1 MLKEELDVAAG
12 GFPPANLSSEVDVH
26 LSEPSDVLKVL
37 FQYVAVDT
45 DDHGSTLEHINFF
58 LLLRVAEAAE
68 KYEIYQAIAAI
79 RPEFRKFF
87 HSHSRQIFRF
97 ALANWDMSLIEEL
110 SAYTA
115 NIPMEEVAFLMRP
128 CPCMFKRWCL
138 WRHCHLGTLFK
149 TPADSSREGKIVDNQ
164 RRWQAYR
171 ALGYFHFVSDMDPL
185 NGSILGLTRHIGLF
199 IATDFYQIMPYIFPE
214 INRLVSQLTM
224 NGHLRHQAFLT
235 RLRTVSSEW
244 EDRFADLFLPRFPE
258 ETSSHYQERLAY
270 GKEIFLH
277 PIIEGLEKIVGDKGV
292 RATGFRLSSISFGAI
307 ESLLVKEY
315 TWRVIIHG
323 VTGALV
329 QSPCHFDLDNPTSD
343 EDVIDRLQ
351 RYYEEFKFIPP
362 SEREEG
368 LPEVLKEEG
377 IDTDSWIAKATPYNA
392 LIPAAISFKMFRPP
406 IVSPEMIPYYKN
418 AIRSERKRF
427 KQEAYPDL
435 WYNLSVYEKG
445 GAIVTGQLI
454 DEKSVSIPD
463 SIF

>member
-1 MLKEELDVAAG
+1 MLKKELDVAAG
-12 GFPPANLSSEVDVH
+12 GFPPAILSSGADVH
-26 LSEPSDVLKVL
+26 VPEPSDVLKLL
-37 FQYVAVDT
+37 FRYVTADT
-45 DDHGSTLEHINFF
+45 DHHGPILEHINFF

-68 KYEIYQAIAAI
+68 KYEVYQAIAAMQ
-79 RPEFRKFF
+79 PEFRKFF
-87 HSHSRQIFRF
+87 HSHSRQILHF
-97 ALANWDMSLIEEL
+97 ALANWDISLIEEL

-128 CPCMFKRWCL
+128 CPRMFKRWCL

-164 RRWQAYR
+164 RRWQAYL

-185 NGSILGLTRHIGLF
+185 N
-199 IATDFYQIMPYIFPE
+199 
-214 INRLVSQLTM
+214 
-224 NGHLRHQAFLT
+224 
-235 RLRTVSSEW
+235 EW
-244 EDRFADLFLPRFPE
+244 EDRFADLFLPRFAK

-307 ESLLVKEY
+307 ERLLVEEY
-315 TWRVIIHG
+315 IWRMIIHG

-329 QSPCHFDLDNPTSD
+329 ESPCHFDLDNPTSD

-351 RYYEEFKFIPP
+351 RYYEEHKFIPP

-368 LPEVLKEEG
+368 LPEILKEEG

-392 LIPAAISFKMFRPP
+392 LIPAAISFKMSRPP
-406 IVSPEMIPYYKN
+406 IVSPEMITSYKN
-418 AIRSERKRF
+418 AIRSERKQF
-427 KQEAYPDL
+427 EQGFYPDL

-445 GAIVTGQLI
+445 GSLVTDQLI
-454 DEKSVSIPD
+454 DEESVSIPD